1 MIQLAKFTFN
11 PFQEN
16 TFVLYDQTKECVI
29 IDPGC
34 QSKEEKDYL
43 FNFIQ
48 SNELKP
54 VRLLNTHCHLDHI
67 FGNNFV
73 HTTWNL
79 ELGIHPLDVPTL
91 ALAPRA
97 CEMYGIRNYELS
109 PEPGYFINERDQ
121 IRFGNSTLD
130 VIFGP
135 GHAPGHIAF
144 YAKEDGFLVNGDI
157 LFQGSYGRTDLPGG
171 DFNVLKDTIVNKL
184 FLLPDETIVL
194 SGHGGETTIGAER
207 NSNPILMGWGN

>member
-16 TFVLYDQTKECVI
+16 TFVLYDETKECVI

-48 SNELKP
+48 NNDLKP

-73 HTTWNL
+73 
-79 ELGIHPLDVPTL
+79 
-91 ALAPRA
+91 
-97 CEMYGIRNYELS
+97 M
-109 PEPGYFINERDQ
+109 
-121 IRFGNSTLD
+121 
-130 VIFGP
+130 
-135 GHAPGHIAF
+135 
-144 YAKEDGFLVNGDI
+144 
-157 LFQGSYGRTDLPGG
+157 
-171 DFNVLKDTIVNKL
+171 
-184 FLLPDETIVL
+184 
-194 SGHGGETTIGAER
+194 ER
-207 NSNPILMGWGN
+207 N